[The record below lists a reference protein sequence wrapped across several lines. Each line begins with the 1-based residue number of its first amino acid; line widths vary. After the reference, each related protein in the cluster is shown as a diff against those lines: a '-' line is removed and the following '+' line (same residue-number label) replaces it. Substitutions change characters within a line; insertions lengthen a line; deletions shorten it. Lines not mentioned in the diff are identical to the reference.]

1 MLGCELVERQIAES
15 RHRVVDLGEDMAL
28 ELGSV
33 DLAGSRSEFDLL
45 CQRFPE
51 QGILEATSSVQRTST
66 SRANR
71 LSDQY
76 K

>member
-15 RHRVVDLGEDMAL
+15 RHRDVDLGGDMAL
-28 ELGSV
+28 ELVSV
-33 DLAGSRSEFDLL
+33 DLAGSRSEVDLL
-45 CQRFPE
+45 RQPFPE
-51 QGILEATSSVQRTST
+51 LGILQATSSVQRTST
-66 SRANR
+66 WRANR